1 MTMKTGRPPR
11 AVAVVAAAR
20 TPFCRAGG
28 ALARRSPVELG
39 VAAARE
45 VVLRLGI
52 RPERLDQAIFGIVSA
67 PVGAPNIAREIVLGA
82 AFPPSLPAYTV
93 TRACVSANQAVTN
106 AADQIALGRA
116 DVVLAGGAEVLSDVP
131 ILFGRRFRDAMVT
144 ASRAK
149 TGTDRLRA
157 FTSLRPRD
165 LAPVAPAIAEP
176 STGETMGQSAE
187 KMAKAFGIRR
197 EDQDRFAFRSHQRA
211 VDAWERGALGP
222 RVVAVSAPKGEGGAL
237 TVVER
242 DDHPR
247 ADTTLDRLAAL
258 RPVFDRKLGSVTAG
272 NASPL
277 TDGASALILAA
288 EEVARAEGWP
298 ILGILRDYEY
308 AAVDPFEHLLMG
320 PVAAVARALDR
331 NGLGLGDLGV
341 IEMHEAFAA
350 QVLANIHGLGSAEY
364 CAQKLGRA
372 AAVGEIDPEFVNQWG
387 GSISLGH
394 PFGATGGRL
403 IMMLLDQ
410 MAAKDAQFGLISAC
424 AAGAMGSAMIF
435 ERPGA

>member
-1 MTMKTGRPPR
+1 MKSRKVR
-11 AVAVVAAAR
+11 NVAVVAGVR
-20 TPFCRAGG
+20 TPFCKAGG
-28 ALARRSPVELG
+28 ALARRSAVELG
-39 VAAARE
+39 AAAARE
-45 VVLRLGI
+45 SVLSLGI
-52 RPERLDQAIFGIVSA
+52 RPERLDQVIFGIVSA
-67 PVGAPNIAREIVLGA
+67 PVGAPNIAREVVLQA
-82 AFPPSLPAYTV
+82 AFPASIPAYTV
-93 TRACVSANQAVTN
+93 SRACVSANQAVTN

-116 DVVLAGGAEVLSDVP
+116 DVVLAGGAETLSDVP
-131 ILFGRRFRDAMVT
+131 ILYGRRFRDALFA
-144 ASRAK
+144 ASKAK
-149 TGTDRLRA
+149 TPMARLKA
-157 FTSLRPRD
+157 FQQVRPQD

-187 KMAKAFGIRR
+187 KMAKDFGVRR
-197 EDQDRFAFRSHQRA
+197 EDQDRFAANSHARA
-211 VDAWERGALGP
+211 IAAWEAGHFKG
-222 RVVAVSAPKGEGGAL
+222 RVAAVSAPKGGSGL
-237 TVVER
+237 KIVER

-247 ADTTLDRLAAL
+247 ADSTLDKLAKL
-258 RPVFDRKLGSVTAG
+258 RPVFDRKVGSVTAG

-277 TDGASALILAA
+277 TDGASAVILAA

-320 PVAAVARALDR
+320 PVAAVARAVDR
-331 NGLGLGDLGV
+331 NELGLGDFGV

-350 QVLANIHGLGSAEY
+350 QVLANIHGLGSDSY
-364 CAQKLGRA
+364 CREKLGRSG
-372 AAVGEIDPEFVNQWG
+372 AVGEIDPAFVNQWG

-410 MAAKDAQFGLISAC
+410 MAAKDAQFGLVSAC

-435 ERPGA
+435 ERVAQ